1 MSGRLILD
9 LKVCELREEL
19 EKRHLPTSGKKHE
32 LVNRLKNIMK
42 SDYLSVTIKNDSVI
56 AGNLNNSFSSDA
68 SDVTVVHGVKARK
81 ESKSNRINLLMCRRL
96 QRLEQQLNFLVKEN
110 MKLRHLMNHSLKINK
125 QNSNTERFNV
135 SKKNCVKSVDVSNAN
150 LIDSAIPKIESN
162 IRSNNVGCNL
172 SLIDK
177 INPNK
182 SMVQTSSTPGIKGK
196 ILLVALSHGRG
207 LAKELR
213 KRNSVCGRNV
223 VTLFKPNAC
232 IEGVVENLVS
242 LTSGFSSDD
251 YVIVLGGT
259 NNAPRGAGVNR
270 YK

>member
-1 MSGRLILD
+1 M
-9 LKVCELREEL
+9 
-19 EKRHLPTSGKKHE
+19 
-32 LVNRLKNIMK
+32 
-42 SDYLSVTIKNDSVI
+42 
-56 AGNLNNSFSSDA
+56 
-68 SDVTVVHGVKARK
+68 
-81 ESKSNRINLLMCRRL
+81 
-96 QRLEQQLNFLVKEN
+96 FL
-110 MKLRHLMNHSLKINK
+110 
-125 QNSNTERFNV
+125 
-135 SKKNCVKSVDVSNAN
+135 KKNCVKSIDVSNAN

-207 LAKELR
+207 LAEELR